1 MMRNHGP
8 TGMTVL
14 ELMIV
19 LAIIGGS
26 FVLVR
31 SGFRMITKADLVEN
45 STELSAILKRAD
57 QLAIEHAAMHR
68 VVFDLDKQAYVV
80 EVCQGETGIVRNEA
94 VRPDEDAK
102 KRALS
107 RGKDKL
113 LGLPTDVTT
122 QTDPEENVRHALAVA
137 GQHVSDRTCMPAT
150 DAISGD
156 STGKGWARALRANK
170 GIKFKDIYVQHRDE
184 PVTKGQV
191 ALYFWP
197 NGSSEKAVLELTDG
211 SETFSVLVYGVSG
224 RVELKDGALK
234 DVNDHMLKNV
244 MGDREARRENQQ

>member
-1 MMRNHGP
+1 
-8 TGMTVL
+8 MTVL
-14 ELMIV
+14 EVMIC

-31 SGFRMITKADLVEN
+31 SGFRAITKADLVDN
-45 STELSAILKRAD
+45 STELAAILKRTD
-57 QLAIEHAAMHR
+57 QLAVEHAAMHR
-68 VVFDLDKQAYVV
+68 VMFDLDKQAYVV
-80 EVCQGETGIVRNEA
+80 EVCQGATGIVLNET

-102 KRALS
+102 KRGLA

-113 LGLPTDVTT
+113 LGLPTDLTT

-137 GQHVSDRTCMPAT
+137 GQHIADRTCAPVT

-156 STGKGWARALRANK
+156 STGKGWVRALKANK
-170 GIKFKDIYVQHRDE
+170 GIKFKDVYVQHRDE

-211 SETFSVLVYGVSG
+211 SATFSVLIYGISG
-224 RVELKDGALK
+224 RVELRDGALR

-244 MGDREARRENQQ
+244 MGQHDARRENQQ